1 MFEKFK
7 KNHLKQR
14 DAQTKQPKLQGNA
27 IGVYKQNKSLDKEE
41 LSSVKRI
48 PSKKPH
54 IRAKPLRVSES

>member
-14 DAQTKQPKLQGNA
+14 DAQPKLQGNA